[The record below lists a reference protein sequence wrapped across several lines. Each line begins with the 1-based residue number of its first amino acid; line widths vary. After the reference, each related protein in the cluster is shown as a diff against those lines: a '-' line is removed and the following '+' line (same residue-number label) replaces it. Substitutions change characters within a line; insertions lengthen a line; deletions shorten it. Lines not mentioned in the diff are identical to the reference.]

1 MSVVKFAEEVYS
13 TGDEKSFIANVI
25 TYLTNLDSRITC
37 ISDIDAEFDETD
49 LTHIPIIKFYIDGK
63 IYLTLTRVAALSNQ
77 TNQYYVDCKGT
88 RSIVVW
94 GSSYQRWVATR
105 RHYAI
110 SSIINDDFIL
120 LSINGYYSNGSPS
133 SDNFNIIYT
142 KQSSGSYYSIVTNIT
157 FGLTNIFNISSRTFY
172 LNVVGGGA
180 YGTFTSRFPYKA
192 NAGYIDYTNGGI
204 YVSNTQ
210 KQFTLNCIRDCT
222 EVTVGT
228 SVVLRDGTY
237 YAVGP
242 HQLVKVLDIEET

>member
-1 MSVVKFAEEVYS
+1 MGVVKFAEEVYS
-13 TGDEKSFIANVI
+13 TGNEKSFITSVV

-49 LTHIPIIKFYIDGK
+49 LSHIPIIKFYIDDK
-63 IYLTLTRVAALSNQ
+63 IYLTLTRVNALSNQ
-77 TNQYYVDCKGT
+77 TYQYYVDCKGVRAT
-88 RSIVVW
+88 VSW
-94 GSSYQRWVATR
+94 GTSYQRWVATR

-110 SSIINDDFIL
+110 SSIINDNFIL
-120 LSINGYYSNGSPS
+120 LSINGYYSNGYPS
-133 SDNFNIIYT
+133 NDNFNIVYT
-142 KQSSGSYYSIVTNIT
+142 KQSSGSYYSTATNIT
-157 FGLTNIFNISSRTFY
+157 FGLTNIFDISSRTFY
-172 LNVVGGGA
+172 LNVFGGGA

-228 SVVLRDGTY
+228 SVALRDGTY
-237 YAVGP
+237 YAIGP